1 MIWYWIE
8 NWFYFLVKSLQ
19 TIVIE
24 KLDWIP
30 LQLPSTQTFTDEFCL
45 HVTNLAHILPG
56 SHFGA
61 KLRLSVQF
69 PLRRD
74 PIIICFDHFQVFR
87 ILNFRQNQLIFEKSG
102 ISAKSWS
109 FFKNFF
115 LSPHRYSMLSSMEY
129 LFPQKCIMRFCRI
142 LTLRSLTNKE

>member
-30 LQLPSTQTFTDEFCL
+30 LQLPSTQTFTDKFCL

-74 PIIICFDHFQVFR
+74 PIIICFDHFQVFQ
-87 ILNFRQNQLIFEKSG
+87 ILNFRQNQLILKNQVFRPKTGLFSK
-102 ISAKSWS
+102 ISFCLHTVTLCWVRW
-109 FFKNFF
+109 NIFF
-115 LSPHRYSMLSSMEY
+115 LKNASCVFAE
-129 LFPQKCIMRFCRI
+129 F
-142 LTLRSLTNKE
+142 